1 MPIIRAS
8 RLMGMRS
15 PKVFIRMPRPNGYW
29 AFNPRIHGVTL
40 FRRNFFRD
48 NEQVKRMNTE
58 QLQTFDLY
66 DLNVEFDE
74 RPSMPALGNVTEAEH
89 RAGLHLAA
97 IHRMHLRDM
106 QRLAH
111 ILEQV
116 EQGGVLPEV
125 FASEVSNVE
134 LTRNMRIFGTMCGR
148 ECQVLTFHHDAEE
161 HMMFPQLEQQ
171 NIQALTRVVD
181 RLKQEHL
188 IVHELITRLETAA
201 QALVQNPDEHNF
213 ARTKA
218 TFAQLH
224 TVVISHFGYEET
236 ELREALGRFVPVM

>member
-1 MPIIRAS
+1 
-8 RLMGMRS
+8 
-15 PKVFIRMPRPNGYW
+15 
-29 AFNPRIHGVTL
+29 
-40 FRRNFFRD
+40 
-48 NEQVKRMNTE
+48 MNKD
-58 QLQTFDLY
+58 QLRTCELC

-74 RPSMPALGNVTEAEH
+74 RPSVPAFANVTEAEQ

-111 ILEQV
+111 VLEQV
-116 EQGGVLPEV
+116 EQGAVSPEV
-125 FASEVSNVE
+125 FAQEVSNVD
-134 LTRNMRIFGTMCGR
+134 LTHNMRTFGNMCGR

-161 HMMFPQLEQQ
+161 HMIFPQLEQQ
-171 NIQALTRVVD
+171 NIQALNRVVD

-224 TVVISHFGYEET
+224 TVIISHFGYEET

>member
-1 MPIIRAS
+1 
-8 RLMGMRS
+8 
-15 PKVFIRMPRPNGYW
+15 
-29 AFNPRIHGVTL
+29 
-40 FRRNFFRD
+40 
-48 NEQVKRMNTE
+48 MNKD
-58 QLQTFDLY
+58 QLRTCDLC

-74 RPSMPALGNVTEAEH
+74 RPSMPALQNVTEAEY

-106 QRLAH
+106 QRLTH
-111 ILEQV
+111 MLEQV
-116 EQGGVLPEV
+116 EQGAVSPEV
-125 FASEVSNVE
+125 FAQEVSNVE
-134 LTRNMRIFGTMCGR
+134 LTHNMRMFGTMCGR

-161 HMMFPQLEQQ
+161 HMIFPQLEQQ
-171 NIQALTRVVD
+171 NIQALSRVVE

-201 QALVQNPDEHNF
+201 HALVQNPDEHNL
-213 ARTKA
+213 AKTKA
-218 TFAQLH
+218 TFAKLH

>member
-1 MPIIRAS
+1 MNKDQ
-8 RLMGMRS
+8 LRS
-15 PKVFIRMPRPNGYW
+15 CE
-29 AFNPRIHGVTL
+29 L
-40 FRRNFFRD
+40 C
-48 NEQVKRMNTE
+48 E
-58 QLQTFDLY
+58 
-66 DLNVEFDE
+66 LNVEFGE
-74 RPSMPALGNVTEAEH
+74 RPSMPALQNVTVAEQ

-111 ILEQV
+111 VLEQV
-116 EQGGVLPEV
+116 EQGAVSPEV
-125 FASEVSNVE
+125 FAQEVSNVE
-134 LTRNMRIFGTMCGR
+134 LTHNMRMFGTMCGR

-161 HMMFPQLEQQ
+161 HMIFPQLEQQ
-171 NIQALTRVVD
+171 NIQALSRVVD

-201 QALVQNPDEHNF
+201 QALVQNPDEHNL
-213 ARTKA
+213 AKTKA

>member
-1 MPIIRAS
+1 MNKDQ
-8 RLMGMRS
+8 LRS
-15 PKVFIRMPRPNGYW
+15 CE
-29 AFNPRIHGVTL
+29 L
-40 FRRNFFRD
+40 C
-48 NEQVKRMNTE
+48 E
-58 QLQTFDLY
+58 
-66 DLNVEFDE
+66 LNVEFGE
-74 RPSMPALGNVTEAEH
+74 RPSMPALQNVTVAEQ

-111 ILEQV
+111 VLEQV
-116 EQGGVLPEV
+116 EQGAVSPEV
-125 FASEVSNVE
+125 FAQEVSNVE
-134 LTRNMRIFGTMCGR
+134 LTHNMRMFGTMCGR

-161 HMMFPQLEQQ
+161 HMIFAQLEQQ
-171 NIQALTRVVD
+171 NIQALSRVVD

-201 QALVQNPDEHNF
+201 QALVQNPDEHNL
-213 ARTKA
+213 AKTKA

>member
-1 MPIIRAS
+1 MNKGQLRTCE
-8 RLMGMRS
+8 L
-15 PKVFIRMPRPNGYW
+15 
-29 AFNPRIHGVTL
+29 FN
-40 FRRNFFRD
+40 
-48 NEQVKRMNTE
+48 
-58 QLQTFDLY
+58 
-66 DLNVEFDE
+66 LNVEFGE
-74 RPSMPALGNVTEAEH
+74 RPNMPALANVTEAEQ

-106 QRLAH
+106 QRLARV
-111 ILEQV
+111 LEQV
-116 EQGGVLPEV
+116 EQGAVSPEV
-125 FASEVSNVE
+125 FAQEVSNVE
-134 LTRNMRIFGTMCGR
+134 LTHNMRIFGTMCGR

-161 HMMFPQLEQQ
+161 HMIFPQLEQQ
-171 NIQALTRVVD
+171 NIQALSRVVD

-213 ARTKA
+213 AKTKA

-224 TVVISHFGYEET
+224 NVVISHFGYEET

>member
-1 MPIIRAS
+1 MNKDQ
-8 RLMGMRS
+8 LRS
-15 PKVFIRMPRPNGYW
+15 CE
-29 AFNPRIHGVTL
+29 L
-40 FRRNFFRD
+40 C
-48 NEQVKRMNTE
+48 E
-58 QLQTFDLY
+58 
-66 DLNVEFDE
+66 LNVEFNE
-74 RPSMPALGNVTEAEH
+74 RPSMPALDNVTEAE
-89 RAGLHLAA
+89 RRTGLHLAA

-111 ILEQV
+111 VLEQV
-116 EQGGVLPEV
+116 EHGAVSPAV
-125 FASEVSNVE
+125 FARAVSDVE
-134 LTRNMRIFGTMCGR
+134 LTHNMRIFGTMCGR

-161 HMMFPQLEQQ
+161 HMIFPQLEQQ
-171 NIQALTRVVD
+171 NIQGLSRVVD

-188 IVHELITRLETAA
+188 IVHELIKRLETAA

-224 TVVISHFGYEET
+224 TVIISHFGYEET

>member
-1 MPIIRAS
+1 MIPSGQVAGVADIS
-8 RLMGMRS
+8 KDQLRS
-15 PKVFIRMPRPNGYW
+15 CE
-29 AFNPRIHGVTL
+29 L
-40 FRRNFFRD
+40 C
-48 NEQVKRMNTE
+48 E
-58 QLQTFDLY
+58 
-66 DLNVEFDE
+66 LNVEFDE
-74 RPSMPALGNVTEAEH
+74 RPSMPALDNKTEAEH

-111 ILEQV
+111 ILKQV
-116 EQGGVLPEV
+116 EQGAVSPEV
-125 FASEVSNVE
+125 FVSEVSNVE
-134 LTRNMRIFGTMCGR
+134 LNHNMRKFGTMCGR

-161 HMMFPQLEQQ
+161 HMIFPQLEQQ
-171 NIQALTRVVD
+171 NIQVLSRVVEH
-181 RLKQEHL
+181 LKQEHL

-213 ARTKA
+213 AKTKA

-224 TVVISHFGYEET
+224 KVVISHFGYEEI

>member
-1 MPIIRAS
+1 
-8 RLMGMRS
+8 
-15 PKVFIRMPRPNGYW
+15 
-29 AFNPRIHGVTL
+29 
-40 FRRNFFRD
+40 
-48 NEQVKRMNTE
+48 MNKD
-58 QLQTFDLY
+58 QLRTCDLCE
-66 DLNVEFDE
+66 LNVEFGE
-74 RPSMPALGNVTEAEH
+74 RPSMPALQNVTEAEH

-106 QRLAH
+106 QRLTH
-111 ILEQV
+111 MLEQV
-116 EQGGVLPEV
+116 EQGAVSPEV
-125 FASEVSNVE
+125 FAQEVSNVE
-134 LTRNMRIFGTMCGR
+134 LTHNMRMFGTMCGR

-161 HMMFPQLEQQ
+161 HMIFPQLEQQ
-171 NIQALTRVVD
+171 NIQALSRVME

-201 QALVQNPDEHNF
+201 QALVQNPDEHNL
-213 ARTKA
+213 AKTKA

>member
-1 MPIIRAS
+1 
-8 RLMGMRS
+8 
-15 PKVFIRMPRPNGYW
+15 
-29 AFNPRIHGVTL
+29 
-40 FRRNFFRD
+40 
-48 NEQVKRMNTE
+48 MNKD
-58 QLQTFDLY
+58 QLRTCELCDLS
-66 DLNVEFDE
+66 VEFDE
-74 RPSMPALGNVTEAEH
+74 RPSMPALANVTVAEQ

-111 ILEQV
+111 VLEQV
-116 EQGGVLPEV
+116 EQGAVSPEV
-125 FASEVSNVE
+125 FAQEVSNVE
-134 LTRNMRIFGTMCGR
+134 LTHNMRVFGTMCGR

-161 HMMFPQLEQQ
+161 HMIFPQLEQQ
-171 NIQALTRVVD
+171 NIQALSRVVD

-218 TFAQLH
+218 TFVQLQ
-224 TVVISHFGYEET
+224 TAVISHFGYEET

>member
-1 MPIIRAS
+1 
-8 RLMGMRS
+8 
-15 PKVFIRMPRPNGYW
+15 
-29 AFNPRIHGVTL
+29 
-40 FRRNFFRD
+40 
-48 NEQVKRMNTE
+48 MNKD
-58 QLQTFDLY
+58 QLRTCNLC

-74 RPSMPALGNVTEAEH
+74 RPSMPALQNVTEAEQ

-111 ILEQV
+111 VLEQV
-116 EQGGVLPEV
+116 EQGAVSPEV
-125 FASEVSNVE
+125 FAQEVSNVE
-134 LTRNMRIFGTMCGR
+134 LTHNMRMFGTMCGR

-161 HMMFPQLEQQ
+161 HMIFPQLEQQ
-171 NIQALTRVVD
+171 NIQALSRVVA

-201 QALVQNPDEHNF
+201 PALVQNQDEHNF

-218 TFAQLH
+218 TFVQLQ
-224 TVVISHFGYEET
+224 TAVISHFGYEET

>member
-48 NEQVKRMNTE
+48 NEQVKRMNTD

-134 LTRNMRIFGTMCGR
+134 LSRNMRIFGTMCGR

-161 HMMFPQLEQQ
+161 HMIFPQLEQQ
-171 NIQALTRVVD
+171 NIQALNRVVD

>member
-1 MPIIRAS
+1 
-8 RLMGMRS
+8 
-15 PKVFIRMPRPNGYW
+15 
-29 AFNPRIHGVTL
+29 
-40 FRRNFFRD
+40 
-48 NEQVKRMNTE
+48 MNKD
-58 QLQTFDLY
+58 QLRTCDLCE
-66 DLNVEFDE
+66 LNVEFNE
-74 RPSMPALGNVTEAEH
+74 RPSMPALQNVTEAEH

-106 QRLAH
+106 QRLSH

-116 EQGGVLPEV
+116 EQGAVSPEV
-125 FASEVSNVE
+125 FAQEVSNVE
-134 LTRNMRIFGTMCGR
+134 LTHNMRMFGTMCGR

-161 HMMFPQLEQQ
+161 QMIFPQLEQQ
-171 NIQALTRVVD
+171 NIQALSRVVE

-201 QALVQNPDEHNF
+201 QALVQNPDAHNL
-213 ARTKA
+213 AKTKA

-224 TVVISHFGYEET
+224 TVVISHFRYEET

>member
-1 MPIIRAS
+1 
-8 RLMGMRS
+8 
-15 PKVFIRMPRPNGYW
+15 
-29 AFNPRIHGVTL
+29 
-40 FRRNFFRD
+40 
-48 NEQVKRMNTE
+48 MNKD
-58 QLQTFDLY
+58 QLRTCDLCE
-66 DLNVEFDE
+66 LNVEIGE
-74 RPSMPALGNVTEAEH
+74 RPSMPALENVTVAEQ

-97 IHRMHLRDM
+97 LHRMHLRDM

-111 ILEQV
+111 VLEQV
-116 EQGGVLPEV
+116 EQGAVSPEI
-125 FASEVSNVE
+125 FAQEVSNVE
-134 LTRNMRIFGTMCGR
+134 LTHNMRMFGTMCGR

-161 HMMFPQLEQQ
+161 HMIFPQLEQQ
-171 NIQALTRVVD
+171 NIQALSRVVD

-218 TFAQLH
+218 TFAQLQ
-224 TVVISHFGYEET
+224 TAVISHFGYEET

>member
-1 MPIIRAS
+1 MNKDQLRACE
-8 RLMGMRS
+8 LC
-15 PKVFIRMPRPNGYW
+15 
-29 AFNPRIHGVTL
+29 
-40 FRRNFFRD
+40 
-48 NEQVKRMNTE
+48 E
-58 QLQTFDLY
+58 
-66 DLNVEFDE
+66 LNVEFDE
-74 RPSMPALGNVTEAEH
+74 RPSMPALDHVTEAER

-111 ILEQV
+111 VLEQV
-116 EQGGVLPEV
+116 EHGVVSPAV
-125 FASEVSNVE
+125 FANAVSKVE
-134 LTRNMRIFGTMCGR
+134 LTHKMRMFGTMCGR

-161 HMMFPQLEQQ
+161 NMIFPQLEQQ
-171 NIQALTRVVD
+171 NIKALSRVVD

-201 QALVQNPDEHNF
+201 HALVQNQDEHNF

-218 TFAQLH
+218 TFVQLQ
-224 TVVISHFGYEET
+224 TAVISHFGYEET